1 HAVPLAFFE
10 SAGQFGPVPGQVSA
24 RSHSPAA
31 ARQVKVTGWKASL
44 GHVLLLPVHVSATSQ
59 PPDVA
64 ARHTVPELPGLWTQ
78 RGLPTV
84 PLQTSVM
91 QTLPSS
97 VQAAPDGFTVS
108 FGQVEL
114 EPVQSSALSH
124 SLDAARHVVPEL
136 PGLCTQAGAP
146 DVPLQRSVVQ
156 TLPSSVHAVPDA
168 FTVSPGQV
176 ALLPGHVSWRSPSLA
191 AARQTNVDSCNA
203 SSGHVLLLPVHDS
216 ATSQPPPAAA
226 RHVVP
231 ALPGLW
237 THSGLPTVPLQRSV
251 VQT

>member
-1 HAVPLAFFE
+1 MPSSVHAVPLAFFA

-31 ARQVKVTGWKASL
+31 ARQVKVDDWKASL

-64 ARHTVPELPGLWTQ
+64 ARQTVPALPGLWTQ

-84 PLQTSVM
+84 PLQRSVV

-97 VQAAPDGFTVS
+97 VQPVPDAFTVS
-108 FGQVEL
+108 FGHVEL

-136 PGLCTQAGAP
+136 PGLWTHNGFP
-146 DVPLQRSVVQ
+146 DVPLHRSVVQ
-156 TLPSSVHAVPDA
+156 TLPSSVHGVPDA
-168 FTVSPGQV
+168 FTVSFGQV
-176 ALLPGHVSWRSPSLA
+176 ELEPVQSSALSHSLE
-191 AARQTNVDSCNA
+191 
-203 SSGHVLLLPVHDS
+203 
-216 ATSQPPPAAA
+216 AA

-231 ALPGLW
+231 VLPGLW
-237 THSGLPTVPLQRSV
+237 TQSGLPDVPLH
-251 VQT
+251 